1 MAAEHLTPWNVTY
14 RVVEL
19 GADSRVITRQ
29 QLRDPAFYAVV
40 KAGVLNGDITTLDQG
55 ADHLIMDGEPVPLTD
70 ARAVQALA
78 ASQEAWVGVPPEQR
92 FLPGL
97 AAEAARIAP
106 PPAQVSQGE

>member
-1 MAAEHLTPWNVTY
+1 MVAQHLTPWNVPY

-19 GADSRVITRQ
+19 GTDSHVITRQ
-29 QLRDPAFYAVV
+29 QLRDPAFYALV

-55 ADHLIMDGEPVPLTD
+55 ADHLTLNGEEVPLTD
-70 ARAVQALA
+70 PRAVQALA
-78 ASQEAWVGVPPEQR
+78 ASQEAWIGVTPAQR

-106 PPAQVSQGE
+106 PGPDGTTA